1 MRKLHDPRGR
11 CTTKNRSSSST
22 GGFSLIESTVGM
34 FILVVA
40 ACGLVSSLVGSAEV
54 ASSNR
59 ESSLAQLAARGELEA
74 LRSTEFSLVFSTF
87 NETPADDPN
96 GPGTA
101 RGAGFAVPG
110 LDPQQGDPDG
120 LPGRVVFPRLAGDAA
135 TLLKETVPDPTFS
148 MPRDLNGD
156 GLIDANDRSAD
167 YALLPVRVV
176 IEWRGSGGSPR
187 RIEFETLLA
196 NR

>member
-1 MRKLHDPRGR
+1 MRKSDTSRGL
-11 CTTKNRSSSST
+11 CATQNRGSSST
-22 GGFSLIESTVGM
+22 GGFSLIELTVGM

-40 ACGLVSSLVGSAEV
+40 ACGLVSSLVGSAGV

-59 ESSLAQLAARGELEA
+59 ESSLAQLAARGQLEM
-74 LRSTEFSLVFSTF
+74 LRSTEFSVVFSTF
-87 NETPADDPN
+87 NETPADDPL

-101 RGAGFAVPG
+101 PGAGFAVPG
-110 LDPQQGDPDG
+110 LDPQRDDPDG

-135 TLLKETVPDPTFS
+135 TLLKENVPDPSFS
-148 MPRDLNGD
+148 MPRDLTGE
-156 GLIDANDRSAD
+156 GLVDEEDHASN

-176 IEWRGSGGSPR
+176 IEWRGSRGSPR
-187 RIEFETLLA
+187 MIEFETLLA